1 MFYSTTDVYTT
12 KRETVNFSKSL
23 VPRKNKIERKFVTQA
38 IYGILKSG
46 SVVLKDIGV
55 ALNESIHVKNTID
68 RLSRNL
74 KRAFSADIQKNY
86 IRKATNSLGKNPIIL
101 VLIFRTLVL

>member
-1 MFYSTTDVYTT
+1 MVLNNLRRAFMFHSTTDVYTT

-23 VPRKNKIERKFVTQA
+23 VPQGNKTERKFVTQA

-55 ALNESIHVKNTID
+55 ALNGSIHI
-68 RLSRNL
+68 
-74 KRAFSADIQKNY
+74 
-86 IRKATNSLGKNPIIL
+86 
-101 VLIFRTLVL
+101 